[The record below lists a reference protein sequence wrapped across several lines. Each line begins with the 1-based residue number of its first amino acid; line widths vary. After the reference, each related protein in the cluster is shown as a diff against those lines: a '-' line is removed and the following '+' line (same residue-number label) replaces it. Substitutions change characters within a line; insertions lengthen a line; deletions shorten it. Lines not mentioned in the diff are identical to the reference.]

1 MLHGVRG
8 TFPIATWL
16 YEVGVKVSVGV
27 EEEAGMYAWGSLAP
41 R

>member
-27 EEEAGMYAWGSLAP
+27 EEGAGMYAWGSLAP